1 MKNKKVDQLL
11 YAHKVDMGGFPVRQ
25 PLPTQSIEQHDPFLL
40 LHHARVK
47 IGSGR
52 KQKETGIGPHPHRGF
67 APVTFVFEGSV
78 HHRDSRGNDK
88 VVEAGG
94 VQWTE
99 VGMGIVHSE
108 RPTKELAAKGGY
120 QEIIQLWVNTPS
132 AKKMMEPAYFP
143 VAKKE
148 MPEIISEDSKVKSR
162 LVVGSQAGELGPVQS
177 RTEVMSLMIEF
188 EEGGTE
194 TFNIPEGHNSAIY
207 FLNGEF
213 SITGFGLVD
222 EKNLAMLSNSGTEFQ
237 VSCKTS
243 GNALLISGKPLNV
256 PLATHGPFVM
266 NNQTQIMEA
275 MRDYQ
280 MGKLG
285 VLIEEFDD

>member
-1 MKNKKVDQLL
+1 MKNKTVEHLL

-25 PLPTQSIEQHDPFLL
+25 PLPTQAIEQHDPFLL

-47 IGSGR
+47 ISGGR

-67 APVTFVFEGSV
+67 APVTFVFEGAV
-78 HHRDSRGNDK
+78 HHRDSRGNDR

-99 VGMGIVHSE
+99 VGMGIIHSE
-108 RPTKELAAKGGY
+108 RPTKELAQKGGY
-120 QEIIQLWVNTPS
+120 QEIIQLWVNTP
-132 AKKMMEPAYFP
+132 AEKKMLEPSYFP
-143 VAKKE
+143 VSKE
-148 MPEIISEDSKVKSR
+148 DMPELTSEDKLVKSR
-162 LVVGSQAGELGPVQS
+162 LVVGNLSGHHGPVQS
-177 RTEVMSLMIEF
+177 RRDVMAAMIEF
-188 EEGGTE
+188 EAGGTE
-194 TFNIPEGHNSAIY
+194 KFEIPEGHNSSIY

-213 SITGFGLVD
+213 SISGYGLV
-222 EKNLAMLSNSGTEFQ
+222 EEINMALLSTDGELLS
-237 VSCKTS
+237 VSAKTK
-243 GNALLISGKPLNV
+243 GNALLISGKPLNE

-266 NNQTQIMEA
+266 NSQTEIMEA

-285 VLIEEFDD
+285 VLIEEFED